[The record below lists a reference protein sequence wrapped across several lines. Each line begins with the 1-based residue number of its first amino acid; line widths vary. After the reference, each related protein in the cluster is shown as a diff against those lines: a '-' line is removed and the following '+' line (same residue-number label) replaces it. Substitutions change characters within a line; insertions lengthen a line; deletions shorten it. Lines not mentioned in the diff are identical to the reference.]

1 MNKVDEMHDLIN
13 QLKEAN
19 EAYYKY
25 DNPILTDQDYD
36 ALYDR
41 LEQLERMTGI
51 ILAGSPTQKVQ
62 GYLLDGFK
70 KVRHS
75 KPMLSAD
82 KTKNIDEIKKFVGK
96 NEWYCSG
103 KLDGLTLVT
112 IFEDGKFMQG
122 ITRGDGL
129 IGEDVTDAC
138 RFIKNLPL
146 QIPYKDRLELR
157 GECVMS
163 WDEFNRI
170 NENSTDKYSHPRNL
184 AAGTLR
190 QLDLN
195 VIKQRELSFVVFEC
209 VTRIKDS
216 KLQELYFVH
225 DLGFET
231 VMRMAEDIG
240 TVDQVAAS
248 MTTIVK
254 DDKYPYDGLIFEIDS
269 NSVSEALG
277 GTGHHESCR
286 KALKWQDDLVE
297 TTLRDIE
304 WSTSKTGAVNPVAVF
319 DEVDLGGAMTSRA
332 TLHNLTYIK
341 DLELGIGDTIQV
353 LRSNLV
359 IPRVHDNLT
368 RSNNITIPSV
378 CPVCGSPTE
387 IRKDN
392 ESEVLYCTNSHCPG
406 RSLGKFKHFVS
417 RKGMDISGLSEET
430 LRKFVDLGWI
440 ERFSDIYNLGQHYQE
455 MINLQGFGKKSVD
468 KLMQSIE
475 ESRHNV
481 SLQRFIT
488 SLSIPGVGEG
498 QSKCICRVYKTWQ
511 EFLDARK
518 RPGSYISIEG
528 IGPTID
534 SAIRD
539 WLNEEDNMA
548 DASNIAAMLEF
559 ESAMN
564 KPEGDF
570 PLLGKTF
577 VVTGKVMFHK
587 NRDEIKEKIERL
599 GGKVAG
605 SVSKNTSFL
614 INNDVDS
621 VSGKNKK
628 AKELGIPVI
637 SEEEFLRMT
646 GEK

>member
-1 MNKVDEMHDLIN
+1 MAKLDE
-13 QLKEAN
+13 
-19 EAYYKY
+19 
-25 DNPILTDQDYD
+25 
-36 ALYDR
+36 
-41 LEQLERMTGI
+41 LEQLIKE
-51 ILAGSPTQKVQ
+51 AKDAYYGSGKTIMSDSQYDMLVYQAEKL
-62 GYLLDGFK
+62 GYIETVGAEPVSELPKIKHEHL
-70 KVRHS
+70 
-75 KPMLSAD
+75 MLSLD
-82 KTKNIDEIKKFVGK
+82 KIHTQEEVDKFIGSRK
-96 NEWYCSG
+96 TIAMY
-103 KLDGLTLVT
+103 KADGLSISATY
-112 IFEDGKFMQG
+112 IDGVLTRLE
-122 ITRGDGL
+122 TRGNG
-129 IGEDVTDAC
+129 DAGNDIMVHAKS
-138 RFIKNLPL
+138 FENLPL
-146 QIPYKDRLELR
+146 TINKSGRYVVD
-157 GECVMS
+157 GECVILR
-163 WDEFNRI
+163 DDFNAI
-170 NENSTDKYSHPRNL
+170 NAKLPEDNKYKNPRNL
-184 AAGTLR
+184 AAGSLNLLDPAVSATRKLR
-190 QLDLN
+190 FYLWDVIEGGSYELIFDNLVEAEYLGFSRVRCIYDIHNSPMVAFDDLKKMAQEDGFPIDGIVLKYDDVSLRDKLGHTDHHFNNACAYKFEDEHFESVIRGCEYQVGKTGQLTPILVFDPVWISGSVVSRSSAHNISILKQLHPQIGCTCY
-195 VIKQRELSFVVFEC
+195 VIK
-209 VTRIKDS
+209 
-216 KLQELYFVH
+216 
-225 DLGFET
+225 
-231 VMRMAEDIG
+231 ANDIIPQ
-240 TVDQVAAS
+240 VDFCEN
-248 MTTIVK
+248 
-254 DDKYPYDGLIFEIDS
+254 DGDEEI
-269 NSVSEALG
+269 E
-277 GTGHHESCR
+277 
-286 KALKWQDDLVE
+286 
-297 TTLRDIE
+297 
-304 WSTSKTGAVNPVAVF
+304 
-319 DEVDLGGAMTSRA
+319 
-332 TLHNLTYIK
+332 
-341 DLELGIGDTIQV
+341 
-353 LRSNLV
+353 
-359 IPRVHDNLT
+359 
-368 RSNNITIPSV
+368 IPST
-378 CPVCGSPTE
+378 CPICGSPTE

-392 ESEVLYCTNSHCPG
+392 ESEVLYCTNPHCPG

-430 LRKFVDLGWI
+430 LKKFIGLGWI

-468 KLMQSIE
+468 NLMQSIE

-481 SLQRFIT
+481 PLQRFIT

-498 QSKCICRVYKTWQ
+498 QSKAICRVYKTWQ

-539 WLNEEDNMA
+539 WFNEEDNMA

-570 PLLGKTF
+570 PLLDKTF